1 MKNNQS
7 KIRAVILDTGTGN
20 AKSVH
25 NSFSLVSNLVKLS
38 ANLSVLEESTHL
50 IVPGVGSFGS
60 LMSVLTEK
68 KLIIPIT
75 KFINSG
81 KHFLGICLGMQ
92 ILYDG
97 SDESQDIRGLGIFS
111 GKVKKFSPD
120 VNTKSTHNGWNEIQI
135 MPNKNNHLSL
145 KTGNTYYFNHGYYA
159 PGGGSEVYAQSAN
172 GIPFAAAVNKL
183 NVYGV
188 QFHPEKSQQSGFEL
202 ISKFLNL

>member
-7 KIRAVILDTGTGN
+7 QIRAVVLDTGTGN

-38 ANLSVLEESTHL
+38 ASLSVLEESTHL

-60 LMSVLTEK
+60 LMSVLTEQ

-81 KHFLGICLGMQ
+81 KCFMGICLGMQ
-92 ILYDG
+92 ILYEE
-97 SDESQDIRGLGIFS
+97 SEESQEIRGLGIFS

-120 VNTKSTHNGWNEIQI
+120 ENTKSTHNGWNEIQVK
-135 MPNKNNHLSL
+135 PGKNNCLGL
-145 KTGNTYYFNHGYYA
+145 KTRNTYYFNHGYYA
-159 PGGGSEVYAQSAN
+159 PAGGAEVYAQSAN
-172 GIPFAAAVNKL
+172 GIPFAAAVNEL

-202 ISKFLNL
+202 ISRFLNL